1 MPKKKEDD
9 VTLPE
14 EPKTE
19 ETPEETP
26 APTPEPES
34 VDGGTPPPAEDV
46 QELPEEEKPS
56 ELGPPP
62 VAPGADPVAAVK
74 NVHEKLKLFQSR
86 DAAALEEMYASWTAE
101 KAFARTG
108 GGVQARHVVDGGN
121 GLLHLAV
128 FYVD

>member
-1 MPKKKEDD
+1 MAKKKEDD

-19 ETPEETP
+19 EPKPEEAPPEP
-26 APTPEPES
+26 APES
-34 VDGGTPPPAEDV
+34 VDGSAPPPEEDV
-46 QELPEEEKPS
+46 QEIPDEEETS

-62 VAPGADPVAAVK
+62 IAPDVDPVAAVK
-74 NVHEKLKLFQSR
+74 NVHEKLKLFQNR
-86 DAAALEEMYASWTAE
+86 DASALETAYAAWTAE
-101 KAFARTG
+101 KGFARTG
-108 GGVQARHVVDGGN
+108 GSIQARHVVDGGN